1 MSAPRRI
8 SAAAVAGLALLSA
21 GCSSKSSGAAAPAAT
36 SAAVAATSA
45 AAAAATS
52 AAVAATSAAPAATA
66 AATSAA
72 SAAATGGA
80 ATTAASAAPAVALSG
95 SVAFNQAK
103 LTELD
108 AKLKAALAGKSLSA
122 VNIAMVVNVAAD
134 YWKAGQVGFLKGC
147 SDLGLSK
154 SKCTYFAPPTGKL
167 AEQNSE
173 LETLRSQGITGYSI
187 SAIDPASAKGT
198 IATDVSKG
206 LFVLAIDSP
215 LPGTAAA
222 GLYLGTPNYT
232 AGFTAGT
239 AMKQVLKGTGKVA
252 VLVGSLTASNATQR
266 IQGFE
271 DALKGTSITVAQ
283 KVNDNL
289 SASTATTDAE
299 TILANNPDIN
309 GLYGVYSYD
318 GPALAQ
324 AVQSAKKTAT
334 VHIVSD
340 DSDAQTLGFIT
351 SGVISGT
358 VVQMPYEQGYTGAY
372 LLAAE
377 KVLGSAAT
385 AAIVKPYLDADGSTL
400 SSGVGL
406 ITKSDLSAYQALQA
420 KLGIS

>member
-1 MSAPRRI
+1 MSAPRRLSI
-8 SAAAVAGLALLSA
+8 LVAAGLAVITA
-21 GCSSKSSGAAAPAAT
+21 GCGGSSTPA
-36 SAAVAATSA
+36 S
-45 AAAAATS
+45 
-52 AAVAATSAAPAATA
+52 
-66 AATSAA
+66 TSAA
-72 SAAATGGA
+72 SSSPSAASPAASPSSAGA
-80 ATTAASAAPAVALSG
+80 ALAG
-95 SVAFNQAK
+95 SVAFNQAN
-103 LTELD
+103 LTKLD
-108 AKLKAALAGKSLSA
+108 AALKAALAGKDLSK

-154 SKCTYFAPPTGKL
+154 SKCTYFAPPNGKL
-167 AEQNSE
+167 TEQNSE

-206 LFVLAIDSP
+206 TFVLAIDSP
-215 LPGTAAA
+215 LPGTKASD
-222 GLYLGTPNYT
+222 LYLGTVNTT

-239 AMKQVLKGTGKVA
+239 AMKQVLNGKGKVA
-252 VLVGSLTASNATQR
+252 ILVGSLTAANATQR
-266 IQGFE
+266 IAGFE
-271 DALKGTSITVAQ
+271 AALKGTNITVAQ

-324 AVQSAKKTAT
+324 AVNSAGKSDT
-334 VHIVSD
+334 VKIVSD

-351 SGVISGT
+351 SGAISGT
-358 VVQMPYEQGYTGAY
+358 VVQMPYEQGFTGAY
-372 LLAAE
+372 LLTAE
-377 KVLGSAAT
+377 KVLGKAAT
-385 AAIVKPYLDADGSTL
+385 EAIVKPYLETDGTTL

-406 ITKSDLSAYQALQA
+406 VTKSDLSAYQSLQTQ
-420 KLGIS
+420 LGIS